1 MLNNFSFTV
10 VLAILWSIFSW
21 KNDTFAFEI
30 QDSNLT
36 TSQVAAVTQIRAVG
50 LQTVGSVIVW
60 NQAGDPGDMYNDGG
74 MPVWLECDGSL
85 FDTGYYTALAGIIP
99 SGVLPNLKDQFLRG
113 GTSGQVGQ
121 TAQDSTREHYHGQP
135 QHTHSV
141 GTSLTSTAVTGS
153 AAAQIISDN
162 HTGIFSSGPGPE
174 VKPVYGMD
182 GSEVADHGTHYHYLL
197 YGTPYYFRLDQTVH
211 STQGP
216 SSVSANVVSGSA
228 TGIAI
233 ASGGDNTYKNSNSD
247 GTTGGTETAPKHI
260 RVRYLIRA
268 LP

>member
-60 NQAGDPGDMYNDGG
+60 NQAGDPGDMYNDDG
-74 MPVWLECDGSL
+74 MPVWLECDGSS

-121 TAQDSTREHYHGQP
+121 TVQDSTREHYHGQP

-162 HTGIFSSGPGPE
+162 HTGIFSSGPGAS
-174 VKPVYGMD
+174 VSQVYSIS
-182 GSEVADHGTHYHYLL
+182 GSDVGDHGSHYHSLIF
-197 YGTPYYFRLDQTVH
+197 GTPYYFRLDQTVH

-216 SSVSANVVSGSA
+216 SSVTANVVNGSA
-228 TGIAI
+228 TGIANP
-233 ASGGDNTYKNSNSD
+233 SGGDNTYKNSNSD
-247 GTTGGTETAPKHI
+247 GTIGGAETAPRNI

>member
-36 TSQVAAVTQIRAVG
+36 TYQVAAVTQIRTVG

-60 NQAGDPGDMYNDGG
+60 NQAGDPGDMYNDDG
-74 MPVWLECDGSL
+74 MPVWLECDGSS

-121 TAQDSTREHYHGQP
+121 TAQDSTREH
-135 QHTHSV
+135 
-141 GTSLTSTAVTGS
+141 LTL
-153 AAAQIISDN
+153 
-162 HTGIFSSGPGPE
+162 P
-174 VKPVYGMD
+174 
-182 GSEVADHGTHYHYLL
+182 
-197 YGTPYYFRLDQTVH
+197 
-211 STQGP
+211 
-216 SSVSANVVSGSA
+216 
-228 TGIAI
+228 
-233 ASGGDNTYKNSNSD
+233 
-247 GTTGGTETAPKHI
+247 PKSMP
-260 RVRYLIRA
+260 LKS
-268 LP
+268 